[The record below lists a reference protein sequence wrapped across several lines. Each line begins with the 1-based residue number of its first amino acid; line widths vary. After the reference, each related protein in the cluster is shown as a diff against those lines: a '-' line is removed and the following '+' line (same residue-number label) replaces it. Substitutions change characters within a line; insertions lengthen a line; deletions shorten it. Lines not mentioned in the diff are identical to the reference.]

1 MTRRILLHL
10 LTAASSLP
18 ACSPFLTQW
27 LEAAVPE
34 HHTNGIAPPEPSY
47 WRDYKP
53 KFFTQTD
60 FEALEAMTEM
70 LIPTD
75 ETPGARDAHC
85 AHFIDFLLSATG
97 DYAPQTQKQW
107 LAAMAQLNELG
118 FQGGDSKVRSSIV
131 EQISLPERDRS
142 KKHPASA
149 AYLLIKRENAF
160 AFYTSRAGIIGAL
173 DYKGNTYNAVFPGC
187 QHPEH
192 HAL

>member
-1 MTRRILLHL
+1 MTRRSLLHL
-10 LTAASSLP
+10 LTAASPLP
-18 ACSPFLTQW
+18 ACSSFLTEW

-34 HHTNGIAPPEPSY
+34 HHSSGTAPPEPPY

-53 KFFTQTD
+53 KFFSQTD
-60 FEALEAMTEM
+60 FEALEAMTEI

-75 ETPGARDAHC
+75 QTPGARDAHC
-85 AHFIDFLLSATG
+85 AHFIDFLLAATG
-97 DYAPQTQKQW
+97 GYAPQTQKQW

-142 KKHPASA
+142 KKHPAFA
-149 AYLLIKRENAF
+149 AYLRIKRENAF
-160 AFYTSRAGIIGAL
+160 AFYTSRAGMIGAL